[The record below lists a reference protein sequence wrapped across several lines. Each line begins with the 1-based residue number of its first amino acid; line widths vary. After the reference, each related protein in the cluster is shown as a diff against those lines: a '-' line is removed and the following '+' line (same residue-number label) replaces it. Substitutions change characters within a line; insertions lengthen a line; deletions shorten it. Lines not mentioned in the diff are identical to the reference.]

1 MDWLYSWLEAN
12 VMEDDNRLKELLEQT
27 EEWNTSS
34 TADLNVD
41 QNILIFLTEK
51 LLMLLLTYIIKH

>member
-34 TADLNVD
+34 NTQRAELWKD
-41 QNILIFLTEK
+41 
-51 LLMLLLTYIIKH
+51 